1 MDVIKIRDLE
11 IYGHHGV
18 MKEEN
23 VLGQKFLVSLA
34 LYTDTR
40 AAGESDNLADSVNY
54 AEVSYL
60 VKEQMEK
67 ETYRLIE
74 AAAEQL
80 AKKILL
86 KFPLVKKVE
95 VEIKKPWAP
104 ILLPLDTV
112 SVSITRGWETAY
124 LSIGS
129 NMGDRKAYLEAAI
142 EELKKVETIRE
153 IKVSEIIETEPYGYT
168 DQDKFLNAAIGF
180 ETLLTPEAL
189 LSVCHEIEKKGNRER
204 KIHWGPR
211 TIDLDILLYGDCV
224 MHTETLTI
232 PHSEMHKRQF
242 VLEPLSEIAPYVK
255 SMSVRSVSCSV
266 RLCPSAENTSM
277 VFCRIRMIS
286 RILKKQKKRLIK
298 NRQKYIILACRAPIH
313 SRRWKTCL
321 VRRYR
326 GSAVRVFRA

>member
-112 SVSITRGWETAY
+112 SVNITRGWETAY

-180 ETLLTPEAL
+180 ETLLTPDAL
-189 LSVCHEIEKKGNRER
+189 LSVCHEIEKKGKRER

-224 MHTETLTI
+224 MHTETLYDTT
-232 PHSEMHKRQF
+232 F
-242 VLEPLSEIAPYVK
+242 GNA
-255 SMSVRSVSCSV
+255 
-266 RLCPSAENTSM
+266 
-277 VFCRIRMIS
+277 
-286 RILKKQKKRLIK
+286 
-298 NRQKYIILACRAPIH
+298 
-313 SRRWKTCL
+313 
-321 VRRYR
+321 
-326 GSAVRVFRA
+326 

>member
-142 EELKKVETIRE
+142 EELKKVEISDSFVPYIANVTADYVTKKEEVKPLLASQVSSSVRWQQTIERLLADGADEFVE
-153 IKVSEIIETEPYGYT
+153 IGPGRTLTGFLRKINRDVKGYNIRT
-168 DQDKFLNAAIGF
+168 YEEMHQVC
-180 ETLLTPEAL
+180 ETLL
-189 LSVCHEIEKKGNRER
+189 
-204 KIHWGPR
+204 
-211 TIDLDILLYGDCV
+211 
-224 MHTETLTI
+224 
-232 PHSEMHKRQF
+232 
-242 VLEPLSEIAPYVK
+242 
-255 SMSVRSVSCSV
+255 
-266 RLCPSAENTSM
+266 
-277 VFCRIRMIS
+277 
-286 RILKKQKKRLIK
+286 
-298 NRQKYIILACRAPIH
+298 
-313 SRRWKTCL
+313 
-321 VRRYR
+321 
-326 GSAVRVFRA
+326 

>member
-129 NMGDRKAYLEAAI
+129 NMGDR
-142 EELKKVETIRE
+142 
-153 IKVSEIIETEPYGYT
+153 
-168 DQDKFLNAAIGF
+168 
-180 ETLLTPEAL
+180 
-189 LSVCHEIEKKGNRER
+189 
-204 KIHWGPR
+204 
-211 TIDLDILLYGDCV
+211 
-224 MHTETLTI
+224 
-232 PHSEMHKRQF
+232 
-242 VLEPLSEIAPYVK
+242 
-255 SMSVRSVSCSV
+255 
-266 RLCPSAENTSM
+266 
-277 VFCRIRMIS
+277 S
-286 RILKKQKKRLIK
+286 RD
-298 NRQKYIILACRAPIH
+298 NP
-313 SRRWKTCL
+313 
-321 VRRYR
+321 
-326 GSAVRVFRA
+326 

>member
-104 ILLPLDTV
+104 I
-112 SVSITRGWETAY
+112 
-124 LSIGS
+124 GS
-129 NMGDRKAYLEAAI
+129 KMGDRKAYLEAAI

-255 SMSVRSVSCSV
+255 HPVLGKSVSM
-266 RLCPSAENTSM
+266 LLED
-277 VFCRIRMIS
+277 
-286 RILKKQKKRLIK
+286 LEEHK
-298 NRQKYIILACRAPIH
+298 
-313 SRRWKTCL
+313 
-321 VRRYR
+321 
-326 GSAVRVFRA
+326 

>member
-142 EELKKVETIRE
+142 EELKKVSRRRHTSTLPCRR
-153 IKVSEIIETEPYGYT
+153 STAGSWTPT
-168 DQDKFLNAAIGF
+168 ALACSPPAA
-180 ETLLTPEAL
+180 LRQARAPM
-189 LSVCHEIEKKGNRER
+189 S
-204 KIHWGPR
+204 PR
-211 TIDLDILLYGDCV
+211 
-224 MHTETLTI
+224 I
-232 PHSEMHKRQF
+232 PPR
-242 VLEPLSEIAPYVK
+242 
-255 SMSVRSVSCSV
+255 CGT
-266 RLCPSAENTSM
+266 PSAPPTP
-277 VFCRIRMIS
+277 
-286 RILKKQKKRLIK
+286 
-298 NRQKYIILACRAPIH
+298 RA
-313 SRRWKTCL
+313 R
-321 VRRYR
+321 
-326 GSAVRVFRA
+326 

>member
-142 EELKKVETIRE
+142 EELKKVEISDSFVPYIANVTADYVTKKE
-153 IKVSEIIETEPYGYT
+153 EVKPLLASQVS
-168 DQDKFLNAAIGF
+168 
-180 ETLLTPEAL
+180 
-189 LSVCHEIEKKGNRER
+189 S
-204 KIHWGPR
+204 
-211 TIDLDILLYGDCV
+211 
-224 MHTETLTI
+224 
-232 PHSEMHKRQF
+232 
-242 VLEPLSEIAPYVK
+242 
-255 SMSVRSVSCSV
+255 SVRWQQTIE
-266 RLCPSAENTSM
+266 RLLADGADEFVEIGPGRTLSGF
-277 VFCRIRMIS
+277 V
-286 RILKKQKKRLIK
+286 KKV
-298 NRQKYIILACRAPIH
+298 NRDVKLSSIDKMEDFIQFIGSHVEAGAC
-313 SRRWKTCL
+313 
-321 VRRYR
+321 
-326 GSAVRVFRA
+326 

>member
-40 AAGESDNLADSVNY
+40 AAGESDDLADSVNY

-86 KFPLVKKVE
+86 KFSLVKKVE

-142 EELKKVETIRE
+142 EELKKVEISDSFVPYIANVTADYVTKKE
-153 IKVSEIIETEPYGYT
+153 EVKPLLASQVS
-168 DQDKFLNAAIGF
+168 
-180 ETLLTPEAL
+180 
-189 LSVCHEIEKKGNRER
+189 S
-204 KIHWGPR
+204 
-211 TIDLDILLYGDCV
+211 
-224 MHTETLTI
+224 
-232 PHSEMHKRQF
+232 
-242 VLEPLSEIAPYVK
+242 
-255 SMSVRSVSCSV
+255 SVRWQQTIERLLADGADEFVEIGPGRTSVSYTHLTLPTKLEV
-266 RLCPSAENTSM
+266 
-277 VFCRIRMIS
+277 
-286 RILKKQKKRLIK
+286 
-298 NRQKYIILACRAPIH
+298 
-313 SRRWKTCL
+313 
-321 VRRYR
+321 
-326 GSAVRVFRA
+326 

>member
-112 SVSITRGWETAY
+112 SVNITRGWETAY

-168 DQDKFLNAAIGF
+168 DQD
-180 ETLLTPEAL
+180 AL
-189 LSVCHEIEKKGNRER
+189 LSVCHEIEKKGKRER

-255 SMSVRSVSCSV
+255 HPVLGKSVSM
-266 RLCPSAENTSM
+266 LLED
-277 VFCRIRMIS
+277 
-286 RILKKQKKRLIK
+286 LEEHK
-298 NRQKYIILACRAPIH
+298 
-313 SRRWKTCL
+313 
-321 VRRYR
+321 
-326 GSAVRVFRA
+326 

>member
-142 EELKKVETIRE
+142 EELKKVEISDSFVPYIANVTAGYVTKKEEVKPLLASQVSSSVRWQQTIERLLADGADEFVE
-153 IKVSEIIETEPYGYT
+153 IGPGRTLSGFVKKVNRDVKVSSI
-168 DQDKFLNAAIGF
+168 DKMEDFIQFIGSHV
-180 ETLLTPEAL
+180 EA
-189 LSVCHEIEKKGNRER
+189 G
-204 KIHWGPR
+204 
-211 TIDLDILLYGDCV
+211 
-224 MHTETLTI
+224 
-232 PHSEMHKRQF
+232 
-242 VLEPLSEIAPYVK
+242 
-255 SMSVRSVSCSV
+255 
-266 RLCPSAENTSM
+266 
-277 VFCRIRMIS
+277 
-286 RILKKQKKRLIK
+286 
-298 NRQKYIILACRAPIH
+298 AC
-313 SRRWKTCL
+313 
-321 VRRYR
+321 
-326 GSAVRVFRA
+326 

>member
-142 EELKKVETIRE
+142 EELKKVEISDSFVPYIANVTAGYVTKKEEVKPLLASQVSSSVRWQQTIERLLADGADEFVE
-153 IKVSEIIETEPYGYT
+153 IGPGKTLT
-168 DQDKFLNAAIGF
+168 GF
-180 ETLLTPEAL
+180 M
-189 LSVCHEIEKKGNRER
+189 R
-204 KIHWGPR
+204 KINR
-211 TIDLDILLYGDCV
+211 DVAAVNIDKYEDF
-224 MHTETLTI
+224 E
-232 PHSEMHKRQF
+232 KF
-242 VLEPLSEIAPYVK
+242 V
-255 SMSVRSVSCSV
+255 
-266 RLCPSAENTSM
+266 AES
-277 VFCRIRMIS
+277 
-286 RILKKQKKRLIK
+286 K
-298 NRQKYIILACRAPIH
+298 NK
-313 SRRWKTCL
+313 
-321 VRRYR
+321 
-326 GSAVRVFRA
+326 

>member
-142 EELKKVETIRE
+142 EELKKVEISDSFVPYIANVTADYVTKKEEVKPLLASQVSSSVRWQQTIERLIADGADEFVE
-153 IKVSEIIETEPYGYT
+153 IGPGRTLTGFLRKINRDVKGYNIRT
-168 DQDKFLNAAIGF
+168 YEEMHQVC
-180 ETLLTPEAL
+180 ETLL
-189 LSVCHEIEKKGNRER
+189 
-204 KIHWGPR
+204 
-211 TIDLDILLYGDCV
+211 
-224 MHTETLTI
+224 
-232 PHSEMHKRQF
+232 
-242 VLEPLSEIAPYVK
+242 
-255 SMSVRSVSCSV
+255 
-266 RLCPSAENTSM
+266 
-277 VFCRIRMIS
+277 
-286 RILKKQKKRLIK
+286 
-298 NRQKYIILACRAPIH
+298 
-313 SRRWKTCL
+313 
-321 VRRYR
+321 
-326 GSAVRVFRA
+326 